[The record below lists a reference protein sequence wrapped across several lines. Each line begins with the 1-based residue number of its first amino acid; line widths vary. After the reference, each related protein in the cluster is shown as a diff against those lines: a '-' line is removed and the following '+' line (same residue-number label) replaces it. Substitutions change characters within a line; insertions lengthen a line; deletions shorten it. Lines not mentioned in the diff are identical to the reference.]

1 MTWLAENELR
11 LRLRD
16 LESQWVERKQSAAN
30 RGGIRRNICAFAAA
44 TRISEQITGRWKSST
59 SQHNTIAFQIK
70 HIDLRAYK
78 SLRGSPLAMDIY
90 T

>member
-1 MTWLAENELR
+1 MPARNQTVRAGLAAGSTELR
-11 LRLRD
+11 
-16 LESQWVERKQSAAN
+16 QKQET
-30 RGGIRRNICAFAAA
+30 A
-44 TRISEQITGRWKSST
+44 TARISEQITGRWKSNT
-59 SQHNTIAFQIK
+59 AQHNTIAFQIK